1 MVFRETEYYWA
12 KATQKE
18 SGEDDMGNNHGRE
31 QAEIEVEPL
40 EVTSTETS
48 EDMTH
53 EAGSLEVEDQ
63 GDNLESYQLIRDQ
76 IRRPRKAPERYGY
89 ADLVSYALFAL
100 EELDDSE
107 LKSYKQAM
115 ASQDKK

>member
-1 MVFRETEYYWA
+1 
-12 KATQKE
+12 
-18 SGEDDMGNNHGRE
+18 MGNDHGRE
-31 QAEIEVEPL
+31 WVEVKVEPL
-40 EVTSTETS
+40 EVTSMEMDENMENKEGT
-48 EDMTH
+48 
-53 EAGSLEVEDQ
+53 LVVEDQ
-63 GDNLESYQLIRDQ
+63 GDNLESYQLARDWT
-76 IRRPRKAPERYGY
+76 RRPRKALERYGY